1 VLVYD
6 RRMDLG
12 LAGRVYLCTGSSRGL
27 GFATAKYLVADGANV
42 LVSSRDKANVDD
54 AVATLNAGQPG
65 ERATGVTA
73 DLGDPSTPQ
82 ALVSAAI
89 ARFGRLDG
97 ALISVGGPPRGTAL
111 SATDEQWLSA
121 FSTVFLGAVRCARV
135 VSEHLVSGGSG
146 DGGSIGFVLSTSVR
160 VPIPGL
166 GISNGLRPGLA
177 GVIKDMA
184 DELGPRGIRVV
195 GLVPGRFETDRN
207 RELFDAAAD
216 PAAARAEAAATI
228 PARRLGD
235 PDEFGRVAAFLLS
248 PAASYVS
255 GSSIPI
261 DGGVSRAI

>member
-1 VLVYD
+1 
-6 RRMDLG
+6 MDLG

-27 GFATAKYLVADGANV
+27 GFATARYLVADGANV

-54 AVATLNAGQPG
+54 AVETLGA
-65 ERATGVTA
+65 ERAAGVTA

-82 ALVSAAI
+82 ALVSAAL

-97 ALISVGGPPRGTAL
+97 ALISVGGPPRGGAL
-111 SATDEQWLSA
+111 AATDEQWLSA
-121 FSTVFLGAVRCARV
+121 FTTVFLGAVRCARV
-135 VSEHLVSGGSG
+135 VSEHLG
-146 DGGSIGFVLSTSVR
+146 DGGSIGLVLSSSVR

-177 GVIKDMA
+177 GVVKDMA

-261 DGGVSRAI
+261 DGGVLRAL